1 MEEYAHSM
9 ICCGACEAPALTLR
23 PRLGRSPGSA
33 STNRGQPRRREAP
46 PAPASACLH
55 ACMQSSVRLPA
66 PRGRDPCMPG
76 RPGQQGCTCR
86 PAPCPASASVSV
98 SASACSRQPRWLAL
112 SLSNLDCSQ
121 LYGKLLHLIFSPLL
135 PLHTCAPSSPIR
147 HCTALC
153 TRPPLV

>member
-1 MEEYAHSM
+1 M

-66 PRGRDPCMPG
+66 PRGRDPCTVACMP
-76 RPGQQGCTCR
+76 PLNAW
-86 PAPCPASASVSV
+86 PAGAGLHLSPCLCLQSSASPS
-98 SASACSRQPRWLAL
+98 LAL

-121 LYGKLLHLIFSPLL
+121 SYGKLLHLFSPLL
-135 PLHTCAPSSPIR
+135 PLHTCAPSSPIYPAR
-147 HCTALC
+147 GRTCTTLHCTVHAPGL
-153 TRPPLV
+153 L